1 MEEAMALALKVWV
14 QAPCRVGAPLI
25 LKSSREMLRWEEME
39 DTSTMLRWEE
49 MEDTSGRTSDSE
61 EFKGDAAMG
70 GNGGH
75 QHWRLMTGGVMS
87 SRNHQGQ
94 DLLIRCRG
102 MLRCTQ
108 VL

>member
-1 MEEAMALALKVWV
+1 MGNHGMNPMHPGMMPPGAG
-14 QAPCRVGAPLI
+14 GAPMNNGGGNGI
-25 LKSSREMLRWEEME
+25 GPQGMGPGPVQG
-39 DTSTMLRWEE
+39 
-49 MEDTSGRTSDSE
+49 GRTSDSE